1 MTSMRKAGISTTDIY
16 NLMAD
21 QSGGF
26 EKINA
31 LKVDMYNEMTKKKQK
46 EQSDAK
52 AVLVYLKGLGSGDA
66 GMFWSHHAD
75 EEGKLKQ
82 LFWADGISHMDFQVF
97 GEVLAFDATYR
108 KNRYGCPIVILV
120 GVNHHCQTIVFGTA
134 VLTNEKEE
142 SYVWVLEQFLAAM
155 KGKEPS
161 AVITDGAPAMRNAI
175 TRILP
180 KAHHRLCAWHLLQN
194 AQRNIGDPNF
204 VKGFKSC
211 MLGNY
216 SVGHFKK
223 KWFQLISD
231 LNLEDN
237 PWVQGLYEKRH
248 MWATCMMRGK
258 FFAGFRTTSR
268 CEGMHSQIGRIV
280 RSRNS
285 LLEFV
290 QYFERYVNYMRWRE
304 VDSDYKSVVGDA
316 VLQTNVRALERSA
329 ANVYTRTVFLKFRSW
344 LNSGSV
350 VKVAA
355 LKETSSCIIYSM
367 YRYCKPGKL
376 WYVAHDEKM
385 STFRCSCQRME
396 TFGLPCDHI
405 IGLLVHLDIDVI
417 PDSLVLSR
425 WCKAAKEGMIGNS
438 ESSFKFWESIV
449 LARLGSLVMRSSEMF
464 NLGCESMEDYLDTV
478 DMMAKHVEK
487 LKAKRIAENVAA
499 VEEDNVTP
507 IDVKNPDVVR
517 SKGCGGTRSVIGNKG
532 KRKCTVCKQEGHNKT
547 TCSQNK
553 RQKVSAGSG
562 SVAAGK
568 GARGAD
574 SGL

>member
-1 MTSMRKAGISTTDIY
+1 
-16 NLMAD
+16 
-21 QSGGF
+21 
-26 EKINA
+26 
-31 LKVDMYNEMTKKKQK
+31 
-46 EQSDAK
+46 
-52 AVLVYLKGLGSGDA
+52 
-66 GMFWSHHAD
+66 
-75 EEGKLKQ
+75 
-82 LFWADGISHMDFQVF
+82 MDFQVF

-108 KNRYGCPIVILV
+108 KNWYGCPIVVLV

-155 KGKEPS
+155 KGKQP
-161 AVITDGAPAMRNAI
+161 AVVITDGAPAMRNAI
-175 TRILP
+175 TRLLP

-194 AQRNIGDPNF
+194 AQRNVGDSNF

-216 SVGHFKK
+216 TVAHFKK
-223 KWFQLISD
+223 KWFQLVSD

-304 VDSDYKSVVGDA
+304 VDADYKSVVGD
-316 VLQTNVRALERSA
+316 VVPKTNVRALELCA
-329 ANVYTRTVFLKFRSW
+329 ANLYTRTVFLKFRSW
-344 LNSGSV
+344 LSSGSL
-350 VKVAA
+350 VKVAGM
-355 LKETSSCIIYSM
+355 KDTSSCIIYSM
-367 YRYCKPGKL
+367 YRYCKPAKL
-376 WYVAHDEKM
+376 WYVAHDEQT

-417 PDSLVLSR
+417 PKSLVLQR
-425 WCKAAKEGMIGNS
+425 WCKSAKESMKGNS
-438 ESSFKFWESIV
+438 ESAFKFWESTV
-449 LARLGSLVMRSSEMF
+449 LARLGSLVMRSREMF

-478 DMMAKHVEK
+478 DVMAKHVEK
-487 LKAKRIAENVAA
+487 LKAKKVENKGPDD
-499 VEEDNVTP
+499 EDTNINGVDIKG
-507 IDVKNPDVVR
+507 IDEVKNPHVVK
-517 SKGCGGTRSVIGNKG
+517 SGSSSGT
-532 KRKCTVCKQEGHNKT
+532 KRKCNVCKQGGHNKT
-547 TCSQNK
+547 TCPDNK
-553 RQKVSAGSG
+553 RQKVSA
-562 SVAAGK
+562 V
-568 GARGAD
+568 
-574 SGL
+574 SGLGVEGGHA